1 MIKNIK
7 VTNFCSIG
15 ATQELSFAITSKDVL
30 DHSAVTIS
38 PTLSINLVNCLIGH
52 NASGKTSF
60 LKAISFVF
68 WLIGHSYTSM
78 KPNAAIPVSAH
89 VLRKDEL
96 TRIEME
102 FLHDSNSYLYAV
114 ELNQY
119 AIYKEYL
126 GQHILKGYS
135 RIFEYQRTDT
145 GWDFKSASKLI
156 INKNDFKRFQE
167 RKNVSVLGSLIE
179 TGYLP
184 ELNFLY
190 SIDTNV
196 TNLGHFIYH
205 PMKEF
210 LEVSKF
216 LHSDSNLKTEA
227 LNFVE
232 SIDIGISEFEFSEEV
247 VYKDKVSDGENK
259 QLIECVHKSDI
270 AQFNLPLIEESS
282 GTRHS
287 LLILAQIMPILK
299 TGGVIVLDEFE
310 SGLHPY
316 VAKKIVS
323 FFQEPKTNPRFAQL
337 IFSTHQH
344 LLLND
349 RTKTQIFIAEKDSRD
364 FETEIYRLDEVQG
377 VRNYENFFDKY
388 LSGSYGGIGNIKWVN
403 T

>member
-1 MIKNIK
+1 MIKSIK
-7 VTNFCSIG
+7 VTNFGSIG

-30 DHSAVTIS
+30 DSSAISIS
-38 PTLSINLVNCLIGH
+38 PTQSVNLINCIIGH
-52 NASGKTSF
+52 NASGKTSI

-68 WLIGHSYTSM
+68 WLIGHSYASI
-78 KPNAAIPVSAH
+78 KPNAPIPISPH
-89 VLRKDEL
+89 ELHKDRL
-96 TRIEME
+96 TKIEME
-102 FLHDSNSYLYAV
+102 FLHDSHSYLYSI
-114 ELNQY
+114 ELNQD

-126 GQHILKGYS
+126 GNHVLKGYS
-135 RIFEYQRTDT
+135 RIFEYERTDA
-145 GWDFKSASKLI
+145 GWDFKSTKKLI

-167 RKNVSVLGSLIE
+167 RKNVSVLSSLIE

-184 ELNFLY
+184 ELIFLY

-196 TNLGHFIYH
+196 TKIGHYIH
-205 PMKEF
+205 PPMHEF
-210 LEVSKF
+210 FEVSEI
-216 LHSDSNLKTEA
+216 LHSNSNLKTAA

-232 SIDIGISEFEFSEEV
+232 SIDIGISDFEFMEEQV
-247 VYKDKVSDGENK
+247 FKDKVSDSESK
-259 QLIECVHKSDI
+259 HLIECVHKSDL

-287 LLILAQIMPILK
+287 LLILAHIMPILN
-299 TGGVIVLDEFE
+299 TGGIIILDEFE

-316 VAKKIVS
+316 VAKRIIS
-323 FFQEPKTNPRFAQL
+323 FFQERRTNPRHAQL

-349 RTKTQIFIAEKDSRD
+349 RTKTQIFIAEKNSRN

-388 LSGSYGGIGNIKWVN
+388 LSGSYGGIGSIKWVN